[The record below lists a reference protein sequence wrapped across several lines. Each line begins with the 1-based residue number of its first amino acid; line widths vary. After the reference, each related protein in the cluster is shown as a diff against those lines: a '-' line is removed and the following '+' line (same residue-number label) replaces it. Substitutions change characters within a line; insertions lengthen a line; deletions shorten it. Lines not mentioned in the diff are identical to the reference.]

1 VGRAVVLRGEI
12 SDFGKRRAT
21 KKGGECE
28 PDITSVGTPLMAYE
42 CRLPLVRAMK
52 FHVPPA
58 AMGCSSLGAEVDQRP
73 SDPSVIV
80 VGFCNS

>member
-1 VGRAVVLRGEI
+1 VGRTVVLGGET

-28 PDITSVGTPLMAYE
+28 SDIASVGTLLIAYE
-42 CRLPLVRAMK
+42 CRLPLIRAMK

-58 AMGCSSLGAEVDQRP
+58 AMGCSSLGAEPMEAPRW
-73 SDPSVIV
+73 SEL
-80 VGFCNS
+80 